1 MDSVLK
7 NTFVKGGTLKR
18 LKKMI
23 GCQGV
28 RNTIYRENG
37 IWKEWINSDYFLRG
51 IQNCEFSNGKYL

>member
-1 MDSVLK
+1 M
-7 NTFVKGGTLKR
+7 KGGILKR

-37 IWKEWINSDYFLRG
+37 IWKEWINSDIFLRG
-51 IQNCEFSNGKYL
+51 IQNCDFQMANIYDSIKKWS